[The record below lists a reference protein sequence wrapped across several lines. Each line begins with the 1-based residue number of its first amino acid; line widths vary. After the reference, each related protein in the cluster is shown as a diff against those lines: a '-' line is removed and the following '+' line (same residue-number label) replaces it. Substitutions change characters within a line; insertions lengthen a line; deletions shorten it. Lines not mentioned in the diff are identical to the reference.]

1 MTKERGVSAS
11 PIRRRPASS
20 LAAVLLAALFVL
32 AGCTGQQSTPGDY
45 DGAKAD
51 FLEGCRE
58 IAESDA
64 DAGSAEATISSP
76 DDYCDCVWAELTD
89 PETGITFDRFKE
101 INSDLTENG
110 GPLPDDI
117 TEVYGR
123 CEVGGQA

>member
-1 MTKERGVSAS
+1 M
-11 PIRRRPASS
+11 S
-20 LAAVLLAALFVL
+20 LAAALVAALFVL

-51 FLEGCRE
+51 FLEGCQE

-64 DAGSAEATISSP
+64 DAESAEARIASP
-76 DDYCDCVWAELTD
+76 DDYCDCVWGELTGPD
-89 PETGITFDRFKE
+89 GLSFDRFKE

-117 TEVYGR
+117 LEVYGR
-123 CEVGGQA
+123 CKPGEA